1 MMYEDSLEYLKYI
14 MDRFHPIGSNEEGGV
29 TRLGYSK
36 EEDLMHWE
44 FMRIAKEEGFQ
55 VETDQVG
62 NSYASLGKYDE
73 YHLVGSH
80 LDSVINGGRY
90 DGVIGVAVGL
100 LLLKIVKEKAL
111 DIPLKVVAF
120 RCEES
125 SNFMKSTIGSGLI
138 VGENYEK
145 EFDTLVSRSGETLR
159 EIFAKRGYSQRP
171 KKIRGVKSFLELHI
185 EQGRILEEEGLT
197 LGIVN
202 AIAGNIRLKVNIEG
216 LAEHS
221 GATPMDLRKDALCC
235 AAEIILGLESLAKS
249 DKESSAVITVGS
261 IYNLPNSVNVIPGKV
276 EFSVDIRDK
285 SNENMQEL
293 KRKVKK
299 LVKSISTFRG
309 LDFSIETI
317 SNAEAVVLDSDL
329 NKELVK
335 IAENLNI
342 KNKVMPSGAGH
353 DAMKMAKITRTGLI
367 FIPCKEGISHNPRE
381 SARLE
386 DAVYGGMV
394 ILDYL
399 RSS

>member
-1 MMYEDSLEYLKYI
+1 MTFEKYLEYLKYI

-145 EFDTLVSRSGETLR
+145 EFDTLVSRSGEGLR
-159 EIFAKRGYSQRP
+159 EIFAKRG
-171 KKIRGVKSFLELHI
+171 
-185 EQGRILEEEGLT
+185 
-197 LGIVN
+197 
-202 AIAGNIRLKVNIEG
+202 
-216 LAEHS
+216 
-221 GATPMDLRKDALCC
+221 
-235 AAEIILGLESLAKS
+235 
-249 DKESSAVITVGS
+249 
-261 IYNLPNSVNVIPGKV
+261 
-276 EFSVDIRDK
+276 
-285 SNENMQEL
+285 
-293 KRKVKK
+293 
-299 LVKSISTFRG
+299 
-309 LDFSIETI
+309 
-317 SNAEAVVLDSDL
+317 
-329 NKELVK
+329 
-335 IAENLNI
+335 
-342 KNKVMPSGAGH
+342 
-353 DAMKMAKITRTGLI
+353 
-367 FIPCKEGISHNPRE
+367 
-381 SARLE
+381 
-386 DAVYGGMV
+386 
-394 ILDYL
+394 
-399 RSS
+399 